1 MFPKN
6 IAKKIVKQSYGAP
19 PQIAGVKLIELA
31 EYVDDSGSFVE
42 LGRLEKGACKFLPD
56 FEFKQINYSCVLP
69 GTIKATHIH
78 KKQDD
83 VWFVPPQS
91 RLLVGLKDLR
101 AGSKT
106 EGSVMRFVLGAGKA
120 RLLFIPAGVAHGLA
134 NPWNEPAAIFYFTN
148 YHFSKDSDKSEEY
161 RLPADFF
168 GKDFWK
174 MRQE

>member
-1 MFPKN
+1 MFSKN
-6 IAKKIVKQSYGAP
+6 IASKIKKQSYGVP
-19 PQIAGVKLIELA
+19 PQIAGVKLIDLP

-42 LGRLEKGACKFLPD
+42 LCRLDKGVCELLPD

-106 EGSVMRFVLGAGKA
+106 EGALMRFVLGGGKA
-120 RLLFIPAGVAHGLA
+120 KLLFIPAGVAHGLA
-134 NPWNEPAAIFYFTN
+134 NPWSEPAAIFYFTS
-148 YHFSKDSDKSEEY
+148 YHFSKDSEQSEEY
-161 RLPADFF
+161 RLPADFL
-168 GKDFWK
+168 GKDFWD